1 MRSTQSVEDNSSNA
15 DGKQASGVSVGN
27 AMPNANLGGDTGTS
41 SSNSATRSEE
51 TVNYEISRTTKTET
65 LEPGRVK
72 RISVA
77 VLVDGSYETDTAG
90 KTTYTPRSAAE
101 LQKIEALVKSAI
113 GFDAARSDHVEV
125 VNLRFAPQPTFEA
138 GPEEAAPFLGLTKS
152 DYMRIGEIIVLSL
165 LALIAIFFVARPLLS
180 KISSGGGNPRHADPL
195 SLADGR
201 AHTHALSHGE
211 TQHALSAAQPG
222 MMALTGPDGE
232 ESMIDIAQVVGKVK
246 HSSVR
251 KIGEL
256 VSNHPDE
263 SISILRSWLHEP
275 A

>member
-1 MRSTQSVEDNSSNA
+1 
-15 DGKQASGVSVGN
+15 
-27 AMPNANLGGDTGTS
+27 MPNANLGGDTGTS

-138 GPEEAAPFLGLTKS
+138 GAEEAAPFLGLTKS
-152 DYMRIGEIIVLSL
+152 DYMRIGEVVVLSL

-180 KISSGGGNPRHADPL
+180 KIGNGGGNPRHADPL

-201 AHTHALSHGE
+201 AHTHALSNGE
-211 TQHALSAAQPG
+211 TQHALSASQPG
-222 MMALTGPDGE
+222 MMALTGPDDE